1 MRRVLSFI
9 FGWCFIIVCV
19 VFSIKSTALNPDF
32 YIPKYEEMDLASDI
46 GVSKKDLN
54 QSIRLLLEYLDDKR
68 ADIKGHI
75 TWYGVSQ
82 ETFNEKETSH
92 MVDVKALYQN
102 ALRVAKTAFI
112 ILVLIVLYFYWNEK
126 ELMFAYLSKGFFNG
140 HVYIHINACIFWVLD
155 LYRFYEFLD
164 MVSYDFLYESIVAVR
179 PQHGFHD
186 LYASRNNFL

>member
-112 ILVLIVLYFYWNEK
+112 ILVLIVLY
-126 ELMFAYLSKGFFNG
+126 LAGALSLF
-140 HVYIHINACIFWVLD
+140 VLC
-155 LYRFYEFLD
+155 L
-164 MVSYDFLYESIVAVR
+164 VSRV
-179 PQHGFHD
+179 QH
-186 LYASRNNFL
+186 

>member
-75 TWYGVSQ
+75 KLYFVYQLTLK
-82 ETFNEKETSH
+82 EKDTSH
-92 MVDVKALYQN
+92 KVVVNALYQN
-102 ALRVAKTAFI
+102 
-112 ILVLIVLYFYWNEK
+112 
-126 ELMFAYLSKGFFNG
+126 S
-140 HVYIHINACIFWVLD
+140 
-155 LYRFYEFLD
+155 
-164 MVSYDFLYESIVAVR
+164 
-179 PQHGFHD
+179 
-186 LYASRNNFL
+186 

>member
-82 ETFNEKETSH
+82 ETFNEKFYNKIVSMTP
-92 MVDVKALYQN
+92 KQQQALFEKTLQN
-102 ALRVAKTAFI
+102 YPDKIWFCHVSE
-112 ILVLIVLYFYWNEK
+112 ILLL
-126 ELMFAYLSKGFFNG
+126 
-140 HVYIHINACIFWVLD
+140 
-155 LYRFYEFLD
+155 
-164 MVSYDFLYESIVAVR
+164 
-179 PQHGFHD
+179 
-186 LYASRNNFL
+186 

>member
-82 ETFNEKETSH
+82 ETLMK
-92 MVDVKALYQN
+92 KK
-102 ALRVAKTAFI
+102 RVI
-112 ILVLIVLYFYWNEK
+112 WW
-126 ELMFAYLSKGFFNG
+126 M
-140 HVYIHINACIFWVLD
+140 
-155 LYRFYEFLD
+155 
-164 MVSYDFLYESIVAVR
+164 
-179 PQHGFHD
+179 
-186 LYASRNNFL
+186 

>member
-68 ADIKGHI
+68 ADIKG
-75 TWYGVSQ
+75 Q
-82 ETFNEKETSH
+82 SH
-92 MVDVKALYQN
+92 GMVYLKKL
-102 ALRVAKTAFI
+102 LMKKKRVI
-112 ILVLIVLYFYWNEK
+112 WW
-126 ELMFAYLSKGFFNG
+126 M
-140 HVYIHINACIFWVLD
+140 
-155 LYRFYEFLD
+155 
-164 MVSYDFLYESIVAVR
+164 
-179 PQHGFHD
+179 
-186 LYASRNNFL
+186 

>member
-32 YIPKYEEMDLASDI
+32 YIPEYEEMDLASDI

-54 QSIRLLLEYLDDKR
+54 QSIRLLLDYLDDKR
-68 ADIKGHI
+68 DDIKGHI

-102 ALRVAKTAFI
+102 ALRFAKTALI
-112 ILVLIVLYFYWNEK
+112 ILVLIILYFYWNEK
-126 ELMFAYLSKGFFNG
+126 ELMFAYLSKGFLTAMFTFIVMLVFFG
-140 HVYIHINACIFWVLD
+140 FGSLQILQ
-155 LYRFYEFLD
+155 
-164 MVSYDFLYESIVAVR
+164 VSG
-179 PQHGFHD
+179 HGFIRFS
-186 LYASRNNFL
+186 LRINCGC

>member
-32 YIPKYEEMDLASDI
+32 YIPKYEEMNLASDI

-82 ETFNEKETSH
+82 DTFNEKETSH
-92 MVDVKALYQN
+92 MVDVKIQN
-102 ALRVAKTAFI
+102 PKNTSINMNVNMAVKKPLLKYA
-112 ILVLIVLYFYWNEK
+112 N
-126 ELMFAYLSKGFFNG
+126 
-140 HVYIHINACIFWVLD
+140 IHSFS
-155 LYRFYEFLD
+155 F
-164 MVSYDFLYESIVAVR
+164 
-179 PQHGFHD
+179 Q
-186 LYASRNNFL
+186 